1 VKAGLPIF
9 MSGILATLAG
19 NASAGPWS
27 IEPRLGA
34 SAEYDSNPG
43 LREPD
48 PLSED
53 HVAALFDLPLR
64 YDADD
69 IAFSLRPSGR
79 VSNSRGYSSLAAN
92 YFHVDTS
99 AQVTDERGS
108 ASIQAELARDSS
120 LYHAG
125 GFVNGL
131 GVRRDSAATS
141 ADWIRSMTE
150 RSQIQLDVSWTRVR
164 YDQPPDATALVD
176 YRYLSAGPTLAFALS
191 ERSTLKVLGSY
202 GRYQSLDG
210 ITESTTE
217 NLQLGFERQFDE
229 LWSLSTSAG
238 YSRSAN
244 SQKYFFGPFFLG
256 TLSSDQNS
264 GVYAAT
270 LTRQAERYS
279 LSGGVSRALQ
289 PTGFAYLSRQ
299 DSITLSAT
307 YVRTERWDFGLS
319 AGWQRA
325 RNPTLGGRET
335 SVRYLSSQLTTNW
348 HWTPQW
354 IISMRL
360 TRFTQEYGPPTVSA
374 ASSGISVEINRQFL
388 RSEL

>member
-1 VKAGLPIF
+1 

-43 LREPD
+43 LRESD
-48 PLSED
+48 PISEN
-53 HVAALFDLPLR
+53 HIAALFDMPFR

-79 VSNSRGYSSLAAN
+79 VSDSRGYSSLAAN
-92 YFHVDTS
+92 YFHVDS
-99 AQVTDERGS
+99 SVQVTDERGS

-125 GFVNGL
+125 GFVNGV

-164 YDQPPDATALVD
+164 FDQPPGATALVD
-176 YRYLSAGPTLAFALS
+176 YRYLSAGPTLAFSLS
-191 ERSTLKVLGSY
+191 ERGTLKVLGSY

-210 ITESTTE
+210 ITESTSQ
-217 NLQLGFERQFDE
+217 NLQLGYVRQLDE

-244 SQKYFFGPFFLG
+244 SQKYYVGPFFLG
-256 TLSSDQNS
+256 TLTSDQNS

-270 LTRQAERYS
+270 LTRQDERFTF
-279 LSGGVSRALQ
+279 SGGASRALQ

-299 DSITLSAT
+299 DSITFSAN
-307 YVRTERWDFGLS
+307 YIRTERWDFGLS

-335 SVRYLSSQLTTNW
+335 SVRFLSSQLTTNW

-354 IISMRL
+354 IISMRV
-360 TRFTQEYGPPTVSA
+360 TRFTQEYGPPTISA
-374 ASSGISVEINRQFL
+374 ASSGASVEINRQFL

>member
-1 VKAGLPIF
+1 MKAGLPIY
-9 MSGILATLAG
+9 MSGILAILAG

-27 IEPRLGA
+27 IEPRLGI

-43 LREPD
+43 LREID
-48 PLSED
+48 PISED
-53 HVAALFDLPLR
+53 HIGALFDLPLR

-69 IAFSLRPSGR
+69 VAFSLRPTGR

-125 GFVNGL
+125 GLVNGI

-141 ADWIRSMTE
+141 ADWMHWMTE

-164 YDQPPDATALVD
+164 YDQPPNATALVD
-176 YRYLSAGPTLAFALS
+176 YRYLSAGPTIAFSLS
-191 ERSTLKVLGSY
+191 ERNTLKVLGSY

-210 ITESTTE
+210 ITESKTE
-217 NLQLGFERQFDE
+217 NLQLSFERQLDE

-238 YSRSAN
+238 YSRSTN

-256 TLSSDQNS
+256 TLTSNQNS

-270 LTRQAERYS
+270 LTHQAERFS
-279 LSGGVSRALQ
+279 VSGGVSRALQ

-319 AGWQRA
+319 VGWQRA
-325 RNPTLGGRET
+325 RNPSLGGNDT
-335 SVRYLSSQLTTNW
+335 IVRFLSSQLAANW

-354 IISMRL
+354 IVSMRV
-360 TRFTQEYGPPTVSA
+360 TRFAQEYGPPTVSA
-374 ASSGISVEINRQFL
+374 TSNGISVDINRQFL
-388 RSEL
+388 RTEL